1 VGDILALID
10 SRRAQRTLFDAALAA
25 SGEEQIDLL
34 DRVAASV
41 KRHGDRTDERHVE
54 ALLDLVVNSSGRT
67 AEAAARVH
75 GALDLP
81 AGPAL
86 KLVP

>member
-1 VGDILALID
+1 M
-10 SRRAQRTLFDAALAA
+10 
-25 SGEEQIDLL
+25 
-34 DRVAASV
+34 AASV